1 MRRRMKVDIADCSG
15 CHTRQERGQPL
26 PGMDF
31 SGGVILDGQWGRV
44 ATANITPDPSGIS
57 YYDAALFMEASALDS

>member
-1 MRRRMKVDIADCSG
+1 MKVDIAGCSG

-31 SGGVILDGQWGRV
+31 SGGVILDGPLGPRGHRKHH
-44 ATANITPDPSGIS
+44 AGSLGNF
-57 YYDAALFMEASALDS
+57 LL